1 MWINKRLLLTG
12 VLTSFVLS
20 ANAGVMTDTT
30 DKKLDQYRGQGA
42 ENFSPEAG
50 LELWRS
56 DNNGRSCT
64 QCHGASPTE
73 VGKHAKTGK
82 VIKPMAPSVNPK
94 RLTDSKKID
103 KWFLRNCKWTLQREC
118 TAQEKGDFLVWLRE
132 Q

>member
-1 MWINKRLLLTG
+1 MWANRWLLAG
-12 VLTSFVLS
+12 VLSSLGVA
-20 ANAGVMTDTT
+20 ANADVMANITDQ
-30 DKKLDQYRGQGA
+30 KLDQYRVQGV
-42 ENFSPEAG
+42 ESFSPEAG

-64 QCHGASPTE
+64 QCHGANPTE

-82 VIKPMAPSVNPK
+82 VIKPMAPSINPK

-103 KWFLRNCKWTLQREC
+103 KWFLRNCKWTLKREC

>member
-1 MWINKRLLLTG
+1 MWRNRWLLAGL
-12 VLTSFVLS
+12 LS
-20 ANAGVMTDTT
+20 SLAISASADVIASTT
-30 DKKLDQYRGQGA
+30 DQKLDQYRAQGV
-42 ENFSPEAG
+42 ESFSSEAG

-103 KWFLRNCKWTLQREC
+103 KWFLRNCKWTLKREC

>member
-1 MWINKRLLLTG
+1 MWVNRWLLAGFLSSLAITANSG
-12 VLTSFVLS
+12 VVEQ
-20 ANAGVMTDTT
+20 
-30 DKKLDQYRGQGA
+30 KLDQYRAQGVDSF
-42 ENFSPEAG
+42 NPEAG
-50 LELWRS
+50 HELWQS

-64 QCHGASPTE
+64 QCHGAKPDSE
-73 VGKHAKTGK
+73 GKHTKTGK

-103 KWFLRNCKWTLQREC
+103 KWFLRNCKWTLKREC